1 MDQDSSADG
10 GRGVGRL
17 REHSPDAGCGYGA
30 QDPDAPRKQRVQGRD
45 DRREGSDN
53 CKKIK

>member
-1 MDQDSSADG
+1 MDRDSSADG